1 MSAELLRVALIDPS
15 LFTIPYDAKLA
26 DALRDLGHQVTVY
39 GEARKP
45 GDEPAELA
53 ELRPLFYAELRRL
66 ATARWP
72 RQALRVAKGALH
84 WRGMRRLTDELRQSR
99 PDVIHFQWSP
109 LPAIDRLFLR
119 ELRGLAPVV
128 LTVHDSRP
136 FNGAAWRLQ
145 KWGATSIFKEF
156 DGLIV
161 HTEEARERLVACG
174 VPPGCVVRIAHGLL
188 HDVTPLAP
196 RPAQRSDRLRFLL
209 FGKLKPYKGADL
221 LIEAFRRL
229 PTELRERVEVQ
240 IVGKPYMDVAPLI
253 EAARGLEPGLRL
265 DLRFVPDAEMNDLLA
280 QADAIVFPYRE
291 IDVSGVLM
299 AALRYERP
307 IIASAIGGFA
317 ELLVDGRHGLLV
329 PPDDAGALSA
339 AMARLCNEPETRS
352 AMGAAVADLGRAIP
366 SWNEIA
372 ARTTEFYRS
381 VLATR
386 QNQRSGTKITS
397 PGPTGVVSL
406 AAQRRRSGSP

>member
-26 DALRDLGHQVTVY
+26 DALSDLGHRVTVY

-84 WRGMRRLTDELRQSR
+84 WRSMRRLTEELRQSR

-128 LTVHDSRP
+128 LTAHDSRP

-145 KWGATSIFKEF
+145 KWGATSIWKEF

-174 VPPGCVVRIAHGLL
+174 VPPSCVVRIPHGLL
-188 HDVTPLAP
+188 HDVAPLAP

-229 PTELRERVEVQ
+229 PIDLRERIEVQ
-240 IVGKPYMDVAPLI
+240 IVGKPYMDVAPLK
-253 EAARGLEPGLRL
+253 EAARGLEPGIRL
-265 DLRFVPDAEMNDLLA
+265 DLRFVPDAEMNNLLA

-339 AMARLCNEPETRS
+339 AMARLCNEPEMRS
-352 AMGAAVADLGRAIP
+352 AMGAAVAELGRAIP

-372 ARTTEFYRS
+372 ARTAEFYRS
-381 VLATR
+381 VMAAR

>member
-1 MSAELLRVALIDPS
+1 MSAELLQVALVDPS
-15 LFTIPYDAKLA
+15 LFTVPYDAKLA
-26 DALRDLGHQVTVY
+26 DALRDLGHRVTVY
-39 GEARKP
+39 GEARGP

-72 RQALRVAKGALH
+72 RQALRLAKGALH
-84 WRGMRRLTDELRQSR
+84 WRGMRRLTDELRRSR

-119 ELRGLAPVV
+119 ELRELAPVL
-128 LTVHDSRP
+128 LTAHDSRP

-145 KWGATSIFKEF
+145 KWGATGILKEF
-156 DGLIV
+156 DGLVV
-161 HTEEARERLVACG
+161 HTEEARERLVAYG
-174 VPPGCVVRIAHGLL
+174 VPTSCVVRIAHGLL
-188 HDVTPLAP
+188 HDVCSAP
-196 RPAQRSDRLRFLL
+196 SLPARRPGRIRFLL
-209 FGKLKPYKGADL
+209 FGKLKSYKGADL

-229 PTELRERVEVQ
+229 PSELRDRVEVQ
-240 IVGKPYMDVAPLI
+240 IVGKPYMDVAPLK
-253 EAARGLEPGLRL
+253 EAARGLEPGVRL

-280 QADAIVFPYRE
+280 QADVIVFPYRE

-317 ELLVDGRHGLLV
+317 ELLVDGRHGFLV
-329 PPDDAGALSA
+329 PPDDPGALSA
-339 AMARLCNEPETRS
+339 AMARLCGEPETRS
-352 AMGAAVADLGRAIP
+352 AMGAAVAELGRAIP
-366 SWNEIA
+366 GWDEIA
-372 ARTTEFYRS
+372 ARTTEFYRA
-381 VLATR
+381 VLAAR
-386 QNQRSGTKITS
+386 QNQRSGTKMTS